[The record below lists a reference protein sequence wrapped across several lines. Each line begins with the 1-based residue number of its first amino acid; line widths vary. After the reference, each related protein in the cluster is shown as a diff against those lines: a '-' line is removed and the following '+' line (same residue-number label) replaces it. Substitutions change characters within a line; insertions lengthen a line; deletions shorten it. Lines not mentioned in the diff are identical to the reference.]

1 MRGSGSTAGASAY
14 GTTSRTPRTSSRPPP
29 PRASPSNVIDVD
41 AINDNDGAKPPA
53 TSTSARRCRSV
64 ASAPTRPSR
73 PLDPFEAPNYSQSA
87 YAGSA
92 KGKGGL
98 SSKGGKGGVSSHEEF
113 ARIAPSGR
121 VVISGATTGL
131 EVLERALAG
140 WPVPEST
147 KGGTPP
153 RMHPKLCKLYGP
165 PPPVDAEY
173 YRGQCSSLAK
183 SGTHS
188 KSSNE
193 WAHEEW
199 FDSDED
205 LACYT
210 GYDD

>member
-1 MRGSGSTAGASAY
+1 M
-14 GTTSRTPRTSSRPPP
+14 
-29 PRASPSNVIDVD
+29 
-41 AINDNDGAKPPA
+41 
-53 TSTSARRCRSV
+53 
-64 ASAPTRPSR
+64 
-73 PLDPFEAPNYSQSA
+73 
-87 YAGSA
+87 
-92 KGKGGL
+92 
-98 SSKGGKGGVSSHEEF
+98 SSHEEF
-113 ARIAPSGR
+113 SGIAPSKG

-131 EVLERALAG
+131 EVLEQALAG
-140 WPVPEST
+140 WSFPEST

-165 PPPVDAEY
+165 PPPVNAEY
-173 YRGQCSSLAK
+173 YRGQCSSLAN

-188 KSSNE
+188 NSSNE